1 VNVGIC
7 SPFVHGES
15 TPRLAIKVPYD
26 NIAAYCYG
34 LAKLSFDHAPAVLHD
49 AFHWVCLSLAPQ
61 VNEITLKIVHETS
74 VVFDDFMMFFAQ
86 NIAFAE
92 FGHGAPRL
100 FKLTGT
106 TLSILSKFPFAGFM
120 VIGPLILSGHA
131 ITSIAVQH
139 S

>member
-1 VNVGIC
+1 M
-7 SPFVHGES
+7 ES
-15 TPRLAIKVPYD
+15 TLRLALEVSYD
-26 NIAAYCYG
+26 NIPAHRNG
-34 LAKLSFDHAPAVLHD
+34 LAKLSFDHAPAVLND
-49 AFHWVCLSLAPQ
+49 AFQWVRLSLAPQ
-61 VNEITLKIVHETS
+61 IKEISLKIVHQTP

-92 FGHGAPRL
+92 FSHCAPRL

-106 TLSILSKFPFAGFM
+106 TRSILSKFPFSGFM

-131 ITSIAVQH
+131 ITSFSVQH